1 MKIRISSRGI
11 FSIHV
16 GSERGITLFMAAAG
30 MFAMLGFIALAVDM
44 GMLYTARADCQ
55 KVADAAALAGAK
67 EAFLVPNSNPTQA
80 ATDAAISAAR
90 ANYKPTTNYTNDDRL
105 MAANII
111 VDNTDHTVQVRVTRT
126 AANSNPVQTFF
137 ATIFGIAAVDVATT
151 ATAEVF
157 VPAAFGNPPIGEKC
171 VKPWFLPNRYDF
183 DGNGPNPPRQ
193 IQSSDRGTL
202 ISIKQGQSALAWAP
216 GQYLIATLPNNGA
229 PPSCPNCGNGAQAGQ
244 GGDLYRQNIAC
255 CNRNPIWCGMSIP
268 FDTDNGNKVGPT
280 GQGIDC
286 LINQGPGNS
295 GGQDIL
301 VHPVFTGDSNPLT
314 ITTGSNNP
322 IGGGLTVTDSS
333 SLIMVPL
340 FDPLTNPLGS
350 GQSTVTVNGFMQI
363 FVKNEHNPQNTVD
376 AYIIQVL
383 TCNASGGG
391 GGGGGTPISGPLG
404 NPLPLRLVRNA
415 GT

>member
-1 MKIRISSRGI
+1 
-11 FSIHV
+11 
-16 GSERGITLFMAAAG
+16 MA
-30 MFAMLGFIALAVDM
+30 
-44 GMLYTARADCQ
+44 
-55 KVADAAALAGAK
+55 
-67 EAFLVPNSNPTQA
+67 
-80 ATDAAISAAR
+80 
-90 ANYKPTTNYTNDDRL
+90 
-105 MAANII
+105 
-111 VDNTDHTVQVRVTRT
+111 
-126 AANSNPVQTFF
+126 
-137 ATIFGIAAVDVATT
+137 
-151 ATAEVF
+151 
-157 VPAAFGNPPIGEKC
+157 
-171 VKPWFLPNRYDF
+171 
-183 DGNGPNPPRQ
+183 
-193 IQSSDRGTL
+193 
-202 ISIKQGQSALAWAP
+202 
-216 GQYLIATLPNNGA
+216 
-229 PPSCPNCGNGAQAGQ
+229 
-244 GGDLYRQNIAC
+244 
-255 CNRNPIWCGMSIP
+255 IP

-350 GQSTVTVNGFMQI
+350 GQSTVTVSGFMQI

-383 TCNASGGG
+383 NCDASGGSGGG
-391 GGGGGTPISGPLG
+391 GAPPPMSGPLG